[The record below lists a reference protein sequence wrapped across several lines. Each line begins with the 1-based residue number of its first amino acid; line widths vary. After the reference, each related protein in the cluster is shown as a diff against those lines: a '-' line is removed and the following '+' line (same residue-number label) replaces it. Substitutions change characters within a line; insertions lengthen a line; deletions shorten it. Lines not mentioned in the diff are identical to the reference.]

1 MVTAAMNTSATS
13 GQEEGAVLDGDNP
26 SYAYKAGLMS
36 APWEFSLTAKGLAW
50 QLGRRSGLIRYDQVR
65 RVRLSFRPSSLQSYR
80 FLTEIWS
87 PEHPKIQIYSA
98 SFRSLMEQQ
107 RQDAAYSAFVT
118 ELHKRLAAAGSSAQ
132 FESGMNPVMYW
143 LGAAVMTAG
152 GLALAWMLVRTLTAG
167 DLAGTGVIAAVI
179 AVCVW
184 QVGRIFHRNR
194 PQTYRPDA
202 VPSVVLP
209 RS

>member
-1 MVTAAMNTSATS
+1 MNASAISDEGQDAAVDS
-13 GQEEGAVLDGDNP
+13 GDP
-26 SYAYKAGLMS
+26 SYAYKANLMG

-50 QLGRRSGLIRYDQVR
+50 QFGRHSGLIRYDQVR

-80 FLTEIWS
+80 FLTEIWA
-87 PEHPKIQIYSA
+87 PDNPKVQICSA
-98 SFRSLMEQQ
+98 SFRGLMEQQ

-118 ELHKRLAAAGSSAQ
+118 ELHKRLAAAGSPAQ

-143 LGAAVMTAG
+143 LGVAVMAG
-152 GLALAWMLVRTLTAG
+152 CGVALAWMLVRTLTAG
-167 DLAGTGVIAAVI
+167 DMAGTAVIAAVI
-179 AVCVW
+179 LVCVW

-202 VPSVVLP
+202 PPAVVLP
-209 RS
+209 RA

>member
-1 MVTAAMNTSATS
+1 MSTSATS
-13 GQEEGAVLDGDNP
+13 GQGEDAVLDGGDP

-118 ELHKRLAAAGSSAQ
+118 ELHKRLAAASSSAQ

-143 LGAAVMTAG
+143 LGAAVMATCG
-152 GLALAWMLVRTLTAG
+152 VALAWMLVHTLAAG
-167 DLAGTGVIAAVI
+167 DLAGTAMIAGAI
-179 AVCVW
+179 LICVW

-202 VPSVVLP
+202 PPAVVLP
-209 RS
+209 RA